1 MSHKGVDG
9 RGRYG
14 NEVGN
19 SLRSKRDEPMGE
31 EGGCKPEEHIR
42 GGQGL
47 AEGQPWQPLRAPG
60 IQPSKG
66 PKVPLHIYN
75 IKLDK
80 LDVLTKLNKLKV
92 LIKLDKLEALLPT
105 LEVLQKPAEPIIK
118 YN

>member
-31 EGGCKPEEHIR
+31 EGGCKPEEYIR

-47 AEGQPWQPLRAPG
+47 AEG
-60 IQPSKG
+60 
-66 PKVPLHIYN
+66 
-75 IKLDK
+75 
-80 LDVLTKLNKLKV
+80 
-92 LIKLDKLEALLPT
+92 
-105 LEVLQKPAEPIIK
+105 
-118 YN
+118 